1 MRITDFPELVL
12 PLGTDVLVG
21 VDVVNDITKKIK
33 LENLPVSIPTTV
45 ALNAKQN
52 VLVSG
57 TTIKTLNSISLLG
70 SGDIVLTANA
80 SGVAGAVQFSN
91 GSAFSSDASNLFW
104 DNTDKRLGVGTNITT
119 VGNAALDQVTQR
131 IYVNG
136 SFSQIAHYIG
146 STANGI
152 SGDTSLAL
160 FGLGTAGGFHG
171 GIRFFTSSNAVIPKL
186 AMIVDRN
193 QNVGIGLTNSSNL
206 TASARLHLI
215 GSGSTSATTSL
226 LVQDSAGTELIKV
239 ADNGD
244 LTTIDIIARSIY
256 AKASTLE
263 LRANKSGSASSA
275 SLQGF
280 VSGLGWLS
288 MFTAESGKDFGQIPR
303 GAVVNGTTIDASA
316 IFQVNS
322 TTKGFLPPRMT
333 TTQRDAIVSPAT
345 GLRIYNTTTNT
356 NDTYNGTVW
365 QSNSVSGVSGAIQ
378 FSNGS
383 AFASDAANLFWD
395 DTNNRL
401 GVGTNAPSAIL
412 HAAQTFGASSLTQL
426 DRMGVF
432 ISYSGGAFGL
442 ALGGSSTNQ
451 AGCVQGT
458 NSAGNAVNKL
468 SLNPFGGNVA
478 VGQVGAGSG
487 LAMLEVRGSGSTG
500 ATNALLVQNSG
511 AQTFLTITDNGLSIF
526 NGTVQNTTGPMQA
539 LSFATS
545 SAPFNFST
553 ASIYN
558 ITGTAS
564 LVTSG
569 RLDGFLGQFT
579 FAPTSGT
586 AVLNVLNVSPTINQT
601 GGANGITRGLY
612 INPTLTSA
620 ADFRAIEV
628 TNGNVLIGNS
638 ASNTAKL
645 SIKGSGSTPATT
657 ALLVQ
662 NSAGTDLFRLQDDGR
677 ITTKLDVFTLQST
690 SSVTKATFDTF
701 FGRFVFGNGTIEAS
715 AVVAMNDTTRGFLP
729 PRMTTTQINAI
740 ASPATGL
747 EVFNTTLNC
756 TCFYNGTG
764 WRQVTHTAM

>member
-33 LENLPVSIPTTV
+33 LENLPVSIPTTA

-104 DNTDKRLGVGTNITT
+104 DNTDKRLGVGTNVTT

-193 QNVGIGLTNSSNL
+193 QNVGIGLTNTSNL

-215 GSGSTSATTSL
+215 GSGATSATDAV
-226 LVQDSAGTELIKV
+226 LVQNSVGTQILRIR
-239 ADNGD
+239 DDGFTTIGQGNQG
-244 LTTIDIIARSIY
+244 LTTFGVVG
-256 AKASTLE
+256 T
-263 LRANKSGSASSA
+263 
-275 SLQGF
+275 GF
-280 VSGLGWLS
+280 VETGSTGQFTSSSRFSIKPDTSTGADGNIVLS
-288 MFTAESGKDFGQIPR
+288 NTA
-303 GAVVNGTTIDASA
+303 
-316 IFQVNS
+316 
-322 TTKGFLPPRMT
+322 
-333 TTQRDAIVSPAT
+333 
-345 GLRIYNTTTNT
+345 
-356 NDTYNGTVW
+356 
-365 QSNSVSGVSGAIQ
+365 
-378 FSNGS
+378 GS
-383 AFASDAANLFWD
+383 AFGILK
-395 DTNNRL
+395 L
-401 GVGTNAPSAIL
+401 GGTTSAFPSIKRN
-412 HAAQTFGASSLTQL
+412 AAQIDFRLADDSGFASISANALTL
-426 DRMGVF
+426 SGGISATSGSSWIFNGSFYNNNNDVNDFAGSVAIRKNVF
-432 ISYSGGAFGL
+432 IGG
-442 ALGGSSTNQ
+442 Q
-451 AGCVQGT
+451 
-458 NSAGNAVNKL
+458 GNASARAHIV
-468 SLNPFGGNVA
+468 
-478 VGQVGAGSG
+478 
-487 LAMLEVRGSGSTG
+487 GSGSTG

-558 ITGTAS
+558 ITGTTPV
-564 LVTSG
+564 VTSG
-569 RLDGFLGQFT
+569 QRDGFLGQFT

-601 GGANGITRGLY
+601 GGANGITRGLF
-612 INPTLTSA
+612 IDPTLTA
-620 ADFRAIEV
+620 AVDFRAIEV

-645 SIKGSGSTPATT
+645 SIKGSGSTSATT
-657 ALLVQ
+657 SLLVQ
-662 NSAGTDLFRLQDDGR
+662 NSAGTQSLKIDDDLGFQIGRLLGAGQGLSIRTDSGGGGINSGINTNFNNGATWNDDTNVCALKIAYNNGIR
-677 ITTKLDVFTLQST
+677 IANTTRYPLTLGSD
-690 SSVTKATFDTF
+690 TKA
-701 FGRFVFGNGTIEAS
+701 VAS
-715 AVVAMNDTTRGFLP
+715 AQLEMVSTTQGFLM

>member
-33 LENLPVSIPTTV
+33 LENLPVSIPTTA

-119 VGNAALDQVTQR
+119 VGNATLDQVTQR

-215 GSGSTSATTSL
+215 GSGNTSATSSL
-226 LVQDSAGTELIKV
+226 LVQNNAGTYGIQIL
-239 ADNGD
+239 D
-244 LTTIDIIARSIY
+244 SI
-256 AKASTLE
+256 SV
-263 LRANKSGSASSA
+263 G
-275 SLQGF
+275 
-280 VSGLGWLS
+280 
-288 MFTAESGKDFGQIPR
+288 
-303 GAVVNGTTIDASA
+303 
-316 IFQVNS
+316 VNS
-322 TTKGFLPPRMT
+322 TLQTCFNTGGAADVNSGVRILATTSGQSFIDGYSEGPNKANNYPIIIGARVNNTGSSRTGTSTAENGSQVFFGSEIIVASAQVGINSTTRGFLPPRMT

-401 GVGTNAPSAIL
+401 GVGTNAPTSPLSI
-412 HAAQTFGASSLTQL
+412 
-426 DRMGVF
+426 
-432 ISYSGGAFGL
+432 
-442 ALGGSSTNQ
+442 SSTSSSIFDWSRVSGSTGYLAVTNIRSG
-451 AGCVQGT
+451 AGQGT
-458 NSAGNAVNKL
+458 VFGVDQFSFRNSSAVNYIV
-468 SLNPFGGNVA
+468 SEGNRLGIGTNNDA
-478 VGQVGAGSG
+478 LTSQ
-487 LAMLEVRGSGSTG
+487 LQIKGSGSTS
-500 ATNALLVQNSG
+500 ATTSLLVQNSG
-511 AQTFLTITDNGLSIF
+511 GATLMSVRDDGAINIGAGGLTTFT
-526 NGTVQNTTGPMQA
+526 GTVTNTTGPMQG
-539 LSFATS
+539 LNFATS
-545 SAPFNFST
+545 SSPFNFGT

-564 LVTSG
+564 AVTSG
-569 RLDGFLGQFT
+569 QRDGFLGQFT

-612 INPTLTSA
+612 INPTLTAA
-620 ADFRAIEV
+620 ADFRAIQ
-628 TNGNVLIGNS
+628 
-638 ASNTAKL
+638 
-645 SIKGSGSTPATT
+645 TT
-657 ALLVQ
+657 AGKIIFGGLPTS
-662 NSAGTDLFRLQDDGR
+662 SAGLVSGQLWNDAG
-677 ITTKLDVFTLQST
+677 TL
-690 SSVTKATFDTF
+690 K
-701 FGRFVFGNGTIEAS
+701 
-715 AVVAMNDTTRGFLP
+715 
-729 PRMTTTQINAI
+729 I
-740 ASPATGL
+740 A
-747 EVFNTTLNC
+747 
-756 TCFYNGTG
+756 
-764 WRQVTHTAM
+764 